1 MSATS
6 SQTSIRKAPRENITT
21 SVAHVATLP
30 AGFHARS
37 KINATDFDHSERP
50 IQKEAKVALR
60 RI

>member
-1 MSATS
+1 MSATF
-6 SQTSIRKAPRENITT
+6 SQTSIRKAPRENITA

-30 AGFHARS
+30 ADIHARL

-50 IQKEAKVALR
+50 MQKEAQVAQH